1 MDFLNRMNE
10 TLDYIESHLTEVLS
24 YEEIAKIS
32 CCSMHQFG
40 RVFSYIVGIP
50 LSEYIRRRRL
60 TLAAFDLQS
69 SNEKIINIAFRY
81 GYDSPNSFTR
91 AFFEMHNMT
100 PKEARSKGV
109 ILKSYS
115 RLSFYI
121 SIKGDI
127 EMNYRIEEKDKI
139 TAIGLL
145 REIANNDDGAIW
157 NEFFNNGSNV
167 KLRDKLK
174 LYRPP
179 YWQMGVYM
187 TKDDGKMVLFIG
199 AESDGRKIDGLD
211 TLVIPPRTWA
221 VFTVNGSGSKA
232 FGEVWARIS
241 SEWLPTSGY
250 RHVNDY
256 ELEVFPMDKN
266 ADDPDYKSEI
276 WIPVEHIDLRR
287 KQ

>member
-1 MDFLNRMNE
+1 MDFLERTNRVM
-10 TLDYIESHLTEVLS
+10 DYIEDHLTEELS
-24 YEEIAKIS
+24 YEDIAKLS
-32 CCSMHQFG
+32 YCSMHQFG
-40 RVFSYIVGIP
+40 RIFSYVVGVS

-60 TLAAFDLQS
+60 TLAAFELQS
-69 SNEKIINIAFRY
+69 SDVKIIDIALKY
-81 GYDSPNSFTR
+81 GYNSPNSFTR
-91 AFFEMHNMT
+91 AFIEMHNMT

-109 ILKSYS
+109 VLKSYP
-115 RLSFYI
+115 RLSFHI
-121 SIKGDI
+121 SIKGDV
-127 EMNYRIEEKDKI
+127 EMNYRIEEKGRI

-145 REIANNDDGAIW
+145 REMKNNDDGAIW
-157 NEFFNNGSNV
+157 NEFFRNGINT
-167 KLRDKLK
+167 KLRDDLK

-187 TKDDGKMVLFIG
+187 TKDDGKMELFLG

-221 VFTVNGSGSKA
+221 VFTVNGTGGKA
-232 FGEVWARIS
+232 FGEVWTRIN

-250 RHVNDY
+250 KHINDF

-276 WIPVEHIDLRR
+276 WIPIESIE
-287 KQ
+287 